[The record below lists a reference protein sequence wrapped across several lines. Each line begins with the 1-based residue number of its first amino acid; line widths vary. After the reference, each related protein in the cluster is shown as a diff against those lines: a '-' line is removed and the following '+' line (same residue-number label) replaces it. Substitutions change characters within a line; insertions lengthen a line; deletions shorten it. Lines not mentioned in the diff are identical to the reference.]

1 MRTASPGKKGEKYMI
16 AFAAKTDIGKERK
29 INQDFCIASSDRPYL
44 FILCDG
50 MGGHRSGDVASRTA
64 AESIETYI
72 RMQSALDYD
81 EVKAE
86 RVLKGA
92 VSYANNIVYT
102 RAIGQEDFAGMG
114 TTADVCMVD
123 FDMLYIIHVGD
134 SRVYLLREGLL
145 QQLTT
150 DHSYVEELVQ
160 SGLITENE
168 AKSHPNKNVITRAV
182 GTNRS
187 VEGDFLSVK
196 LCRDDILLMCSDGLS
211 NMLTESEIKN
221 MLISGEK
228 PDDVAENLIRR
239 ANENGGKDNI
249 TAIVIKK
256 LLKEEA

>member
-1 MRTASPGKKGEKYMI
+1 MI

-29 INQDFCIASSDRPYL
+29 VNQDFCIASDDRPHL

-50 MGGHRSGDVASRTA
+50 MGGHRSGDVASRAA
-64 AESIETYI
+64 AESIETYV

-81 EVKAE
+81 AAKAE

-92 VSYANNIVYT
+92 VSYANNIVFT
-102 RAIGQEDFAGMG
+102 RARGQSALSGMG

-123 FDMLYIIHVGD
+123 FDMLYIAHVGD

-145 QQLTT
+145 HQLTT
-150 DHSYVEELVQ
+150 DHSFVEELVQ
-160 SGLITENE
+160 NGVITENE

-182 GTNRS
+182 GTNRN
-187 VEGDFLSVK
+187 VECDFMSLE
-196 LCRDDILLMCSDGLS
+196 LRQDDIVLMCSDGLS

-221 MLISGEK
+221 MLISGENLE
-228 PDDVAENLIRR
+228 DVTENLIRR

-256 LLKEEA
+256 MLKEEA

>member
-1 MRTASPGKKGEKYMI
+1 MI
-16 AFAAKTDIGKERK
+16 VFAARTDIGKERK
-29 INQDFCIASSDRPYL
+29 VNQDFCIASDDRPHL

-50 MGGHRSGDVASRTA
+50 MGGHQSGDVASRTA

-72 RMQSALDYD
+72 RTQSALDYD
-81 EVKAE
+81 AEKAE

-92 VSYANNIVYT
+92 VSYANNIVFT
-102 RAIGQEDFAGMG
+102 RAMGQEALYGMG

-123 FDMLYIIHVGD
+123 FDMLYIAHVGD

-145 QQLTT
+145 RQLTT

-160 SGLITENE
+160 NGIITENE
-168 AKSHPNKNVITRAV
+168 AKCHPNKNVITRAV
-182 GTNRS
+182 GTNRKLECDFMS
-187 VEGDFLSVK
+187 LQLQQGDQ
-196 LCRDDILLMCSDGLS
+196 ILMCSDGLS

-221 MLISGEK
+221 MLISGED
-228 PDDVAENLIRR
+228 PAVVTENLIRR

-256 LLKEEA
+256 MLKEEA